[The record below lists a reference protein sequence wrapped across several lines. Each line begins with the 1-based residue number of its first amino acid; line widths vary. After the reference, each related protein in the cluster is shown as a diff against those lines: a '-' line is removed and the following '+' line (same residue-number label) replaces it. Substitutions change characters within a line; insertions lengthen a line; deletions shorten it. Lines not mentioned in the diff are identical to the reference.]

1 LLNKFL
7 LSNNTTLGK
16 NAQEFLNGTERN
28 FKLIFAEKVK
38 KIKSMSAFELNVPV
52 VFRRTDGITDSCERL
67 ISLLLYA
74 CFGRRICGMDDVSIF
89 YERGSLYRG
98 FISFGDLSLIEQV
111 LYVFEKFSEFNDRLV
126 AIATA
131 ILP

>member
-1 LLNKFL
+1 
-7 LSNNTTLGK
+7 
-16 NAQEFLNGTERN
+16 LNGTERN

-38 KIKSMSAFELNVPV
+38 KIKNMSAFELNVPA
-52 VFRRTDGITDSCERL
+52 VFRRTDGITDNCERL

-74 CFGRRICGMDDVSIF
+74 CFGRRICGMDDVGIF

-98 FISFGDLSLIEQV
+98 FISFGDLSLMEQV

-126 AIATA
+126 AIATE